1 MSSFLE
7 PLLAPYSGAVS
18 LHVRGRPDAPVAT
31 TVEGAFDSAS
41 RTRGLLGRASLAP
54 DHALVIAPCSA
65 IHTFGMQFPI
75 DVIKID
81 RSFITDVDKDPG
93 DAAIVQAVIE
103 LGAGLGM
110 TVIAEGVE
118 NERQVAFLRSKGC
131 AQIQGDLYSKPMAAE
146 DVPLFLEQQKSSHA

>member
-75 DVIKID
+75 DVI
-81 RSFITDVDKDPG
+81 FAAG
-93 DAAIVQAVIE
+93 DGRILKVRRNMRRGRMTGAIGAFATIE
-103 LGAGLGM
+103 
-110 TVIAEGVE
+110 
-118 NERQVAFLRSKGC
+118 
-131 AQIQGDLYSKPMAAE
+131 MAAGE
-146 DVPLFLEQQKSSHA
+146 ADRHELRAGDYLEMTAPELFPPEPMPH

>member
-1 MSSFLE
+1 MPSFLE

-75 DVIKID
+75 DVIFAAGDGRILKI
-81 RSFITDVDKDPG
+81 RRNMRRGRMTG
-93 DAAIVQAVIE
+93 AIGAFATIE
-103 LGAGLGM
+103 
-110 TVIAEGVE
+110 
-118 NERQVAFLRSKGC
+118 
-131 AQIQGDLYSKPMAAE
+131 MAAGAADRHE
-146 DVPLFLEQQKSSHA
+146 LKAGDYLEMTAPALFPPEPTPH